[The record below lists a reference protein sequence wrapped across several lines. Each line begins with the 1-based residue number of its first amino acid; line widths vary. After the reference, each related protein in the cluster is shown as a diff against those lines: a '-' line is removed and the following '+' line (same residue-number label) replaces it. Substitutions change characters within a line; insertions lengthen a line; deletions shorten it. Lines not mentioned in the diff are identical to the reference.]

1 MLKSQHFVE
10 KCVGMWYNLLREI
23 AIGGVS
29 MKKIMTTVLFAALLV
44 SCADEPL
51 TNNPPVVREKPAA
64 VTEAEQGQAETVE
77 PDEAQEE
84 VSPKKGKLKPA
95 EQTELFYTYQSRLC
109 AGDNYLIGA
118 KDDGTVLISAGEGVP
133 AEFTAE
139 VSGWTDITALCA
151 ADSFAAG
158 LRSDGTVVYAAFNGI
173 SDERITALT
182 DVAAIA
188 ADDST
193 FGALRSDGTVV
204 FITDGSGDWTD
215 VSGWSD
221 IVRIDVG
228 DKCIAGVK
236 ADGTVVIASEPD
248 EEHPLDFADGL
259 KNVSDA
265 AFGDDGALYTLR
277 KNGTISRDTAKLNDE
292 RAVGISVSNET
303 PAWTDVNCNAHFGE
317 YFYDR
322 GTAAAIVSSGDN
334 AFILKSD
341 GTVAAVRKPDDDTF
355 RGWQDWKLFEREI
368 AEFAVPGEDTAQPP
382 ADMPAEEETAEE
394 DTVTGCHITADE
406 KYTAINSDGTILCFD
421 EYGRYHNIK
430 GFRDPV
436 SISECDT
443 YLYVTMKDGKIG
455 VYDLFFDKR
464 LALENEVLGAGE
476 DKKLLENVRKFDY
489 GAVLYKDGTVRCAGL
504 SEKIGLIFEEAAEW
518 ENIEDI
524 AFYENL
530 LFGIT
535 SDGRVKSSCV
545 DSSPYLSVKAETEG
559 WTDIAKVGYSKNNAV
574 FGLHKGGTVSAADIS
589 GENAELISLLAAV
602 TDAKDIA
609 VTYGERPSVYVLSTD
624 GTVHWYAYT
633 DDTAA
638 EEIIAE
644 DITEINIMGGRR
656 RNDIVMMNADGELL
670 STAERFALDDPFTVK

>member
-1 MLKSQHFVE
+1 
-10 KCVGMWYNLLREI
+10 
-23 AIGGVS
+23 
-29 MKKIMTTVLFAALLV
+29 MKKVVITVLFAALLV
-44 SCADEPL
+44 SCAEEPL

-64 VTEAEQGQAETVE
+64 VAESEQAQAETSE
-77 PDEAQEE
+77 TAEEDKDETA
-84 VSPKKGKLKPA
+84 PRKGKLKAA
-95 EQTELFYTYQSRLC
+95 EQTELFYTYQSRLS
-109 AGDNYLIGA
+109 AGKDFLVGA
-118 KDDGTVLISAGEGVP
+118 KDDGTVLICAADSVP
-133 AEFTAE
+133 AGFTAE
-139 VSGWTDITALCA
+139 VSGWTGITAVCA
-151 ADSFAAG
+151 ADSYTAG
-158 LRSDGTVVYAAFNGI
+158 LCSDGTVVYASFDGS
-173 SDERITALT
+173 SDDRITALT
-182 DVAAIA
+182 DVIGIA

-204 FITDGSGDWTD
+204 FITDGGGDWAD
-215 VSGWSD
+215 VSGWND

-228 DKCIAGVK
+228 DKCITGVK
-236 ADGTVVIASEPD
+236 SDGTVLIAYEPD
-248 EEHPLDFADGL
+248 EEHILDFTDGL
-259 KNVSDA
+259 KNVSGA
-265 AFGDDGALYTLR
+265 AVGDDGALYTLR
-277 KNGTISRDTAKLNDE
+277 KNGALTRDTAKINGDE
-292 RAVGISVSNET
+292 HAVGISVRNKT
-303 PAWTDVNCNAHFGE
+303 PAWTDVNCNVHFGE

-322 GTAAAIVSSGDN
+322 GTAVSVVSGDDN

-355 RGWQDWKLFEREI
+355 TGWQEWKLFDSEI
-368 AEFAVPGEDTAQPP
+368 AEYASAASDENTAEAPVDT
-382 ADMPAEEETAEE
+382 PAEEEDAEE
-394 DTVTGCHITADE
+394 EVFNGSHITADE
-406 KYTAINSDGTILCFD
+406 KYTAINSDGTIFCFD

-430 GFRDPV
+430 GFKDPV
-436 SISECDT
+436 SIMECDT

-464 LALENEVLGAGE
+464 LNLENELLGAGE
-476 DKKLLENVRKFDY
+476 EKKLLENVRKYEY
-489 GAVLYKDGTVRCAGL
+489 GAALYKDGTVKCAGL
-504 SEKIGLIFEEAAEW
+504 SENIGLIFEDAAEW

-545 DSSPYLSVKAETEG
+545 DSNPYLSVKAETEG

-624 GTVHWYAYT
+624 GTVRRYAYT